1 MILKKGNIFDDFD
14 GLDYVGITTNSIL
27 NKQGELVMGAGI
39 AKTAKQH
46 NKYLPMLFGG
56 QIKAKKVEGGFYGIL
71 VQGKYFAFQTKRHW
85 KDKSNIQDVIR
96 SINILKR
103 GAEKYPDKVFG
114 LPFPAINN
122 GGLSWG
128 DVIKYL
134 EDLPNNVIVYH
145 LEDLQ

>member
-1 MILKKGNIFDDFD
+1 MILKKGDIFDDFD
-14 GLDYVGITTNSIL
+14 SLDYVGITTNSIL
-27 NKQGELVMGAGI
+27 NKQGGLIMGAGI
-39 AKTAKQH
+39 AKTAKQR
-46 NKYLPMLFGG
+46 NKCLPSLFGC
-56 QIKAKKVEGGFYGIL
+56 QIKAKEVEGGFYGVL

-85 KDKSNIQDVIR
+85 KDKSDIQDVIR

-103 GAEKYPDKVFG
+103 GAEKYPDKMFG

-122 GGLSWG
+122 GGLGWK
-128 DVIKYL
+128 DVISYL